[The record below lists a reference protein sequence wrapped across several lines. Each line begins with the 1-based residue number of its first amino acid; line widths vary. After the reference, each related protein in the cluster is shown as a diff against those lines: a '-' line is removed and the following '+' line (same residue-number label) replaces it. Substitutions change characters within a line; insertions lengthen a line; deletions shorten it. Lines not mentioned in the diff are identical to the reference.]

1 MEKPYYAN
9 SSITDRRKDIT
20 NYRRATL
27 NKTGRKAY
35 GIQRD
40 ITKISS
46 LGNIHVNRKF
56 AERNTRIMKKY
67 TV

>member
-27 NKTGRKAY
+27 KKTGRKAY